1 MGQSAQQGKFDRE
14 QMSPKVSVIIP
25 TYNYAQYL
33 PEAIE
38 SVLTQDFGDFE
49 LIIADD
55 ASSDNTTQL
64 CEAYAARDSR
74 IRFFGHETNK
84 GMVENWNWCLSKVR
98 GDYVKPLLG
107 DDALNHDS
115 VLRLMVEELEN
126 HPDVSLITS
135 ARLLIDEKSEPIGV
149 WGPLGIGNKKIA
161 GPELTRRCLARR
173 SNLIGEPSSVMFRA
187 EQSKRGFDPFFK
199 QLVDLD
205 MWLYLLK
212 SGSLIYLGSPLCC
225 FRRHPLQQTE
235 VNKVN
240 AAGEMESL
248 RLYERYYVEGESK
261 FDTFYRLYDVKKSN
275 DESVKQHISALR
287 DKLSAADY
295 VMCYIRYKIS
305 KPFSNLRHT
314 ILKSV
319 FWNSVLRY
327 CQALWMSV
335 SKRRSPLL

>member
-1 MGQSAQQGKFDRE
+1 MGQPVQEVRSDKQQ
-14 QMSPKVSVIIP
+14 MTPKVSVIIP

-38 SVLTQDFGDFE
+38 SVLAQDLGDFE

-55 ASSDNTTQL
+55 ASSDNSTQL
-64 CEAYAARDSR
+64 CEAYASRDSR

-107 DDALNHDS
+107 DDVLNHDS
-115 VLRLMVEELEN
+115 VLRLMAEGLDN
-126 HPDVSLITS
+126 HPDVSLMTS
-135 ARLLIDEKSEPIGV
+135 ARLLIDEKSKPIGV
-149 WGPLGIGNKKIA
+149 WGPLGIRNKKIA

-199 QLVDLD
+199 QLVDLE

-212 SGSLIYLGSPLCC
+212 TGSLIYLGSPLCC

-240 AAGEMESL
+240 AVGEMESL
-248 RLYERYYVEGESK
+248 KLYEQYYEEGESR

-275 DESVKQHISALR
+275 DESMKQHISVLR
-287 DKLSAADY
+287 GRLSAVDY

-305 KPFSNLRHT
+305 KPFSNLRHA
-314 ILKSV
+314 ILKNV

-327 CQALWMSV
+327 CQERWMSV
-335 SKRRSPLL
+335 SGRRSLLL